1 MSRGLGGKQRRIVW
15 WYLERLRK
23 ARVVLQVLVLQV
35 GLLLVQVV
43 VAVEQ
48 ICMAG
53 FFPGRKSLSR

>member
-1 MSRGLGGKQRRIVW
+1 MW